1 VPPGPSARD
10 PNAPG
15 PSAPGPSARDPN
27 VRGERGRTEH
37 RVGWLGGSFDPVHE
51 GHLQIARLAADAFGL
66 ERVLFV
72 PAGHPPHKRDRALA
86 PAADRLA
93 LLALACRADSRFVPH
108 DVELRRDGLSYSYDT
123 ARELLAEL
131 PPDSRLYAI
140 IGADTLADLPT
151 WHRIRE
157 LAALVQFCPVTR
169 AGQPLQ
175 QAGIVAA
182 LGAEAAASIARH
194 ALDVPA
200 HPASSTAI
208 RAALARGERPQ
219 WLPPGVEAELRRR
232 GLYGA
237 GGASS
242 SDSSGVLRSRP

>member
-1 VPPGPSARD
+1 VPAPQPEGRAAPADLPRFGPPSGGRPSA
-10 PNAPG
+10 
-15 PSAPGPSARDPN
+15 
-27 VRGERGRTEH
+27 
-37 RVGWLGGSFDPVHE
+37 GWLGGSFDPVHA

-66 ERVLFV
+66 GAVLLV
-72 PAGHPPHKRDRALA
+72 PASQPPHKRGRTLA

-93 LLALACRADSRFVPH
+93 LLEIACRADPRLATS
-108 DVELRRDGLSYSYDT
+108 DVELRRSGLSYSYDT
-123 ARELLAEL
+123 AQQLLAAL
-131 PPDSRLYAI
+131 PAGTRLHAI

-169 AGQPLQ
+169 AGRSLDT
-175 QAGIVAA
+175 AGLRDA
-182 LGAEAAASIARH
+182 LGTEAAEAIARH
-194 ALDVPA
+194 ALDVPG

-208 RAALARGERPQ
+208 RAALASGAPPE
-219 WLPPGVEAELRRR
+219 WLPPGVEDEIRRR